1 VYPAALGEDAPA
13 EFRYNGCII
22 KQNQYSTLTPS
33 WNNRME
39 EKRLP
44 KVQILFAFLFGLV
57 VLLAPAFIRSIEAIL
72 FLAAGSGLALAVAT
86 ARIGWAVLRQGKT
99 VVYPFQA
106 WSLALLKRIY
116 GAQAVRELEQKK
128 PQATAQG
135 QKWLGIASLA
145 GGGLAAGA
153 ALLAILYALSQIV

>member
-1 VYPAALGEDAPA
+1 
-13 EFRYNGCII
+13 
-22 KQNQYSTLTPS
+22 
-33 WNNRME
+33 M
-39 EKRLP
+39 
-44 KVQILFAFLFGLV
+44 FGLV
-57 VLLAPAFIRSIEAIL
+57 VLLAPVFTHSTEAIIL
-72 FLAAGSGLALAVAT
+72 LAAGCGLALGGIT
-86 ARIGWAVLRQGKT
+86 ARIGWAITQEGKA